1 MKRQKYQD
9 ELKIGKIKER
19 EDMAPR
25 DIVLN
30 NETGK
35 KKPRAW
41 KKKTN
46 KCNKDRNYFHLKCFF
61 RAHKHVPNIFMQV
74 VEENTCPG
82 KENEI

>member
-35 KKPRAW
+35 KTPELGKRKLINAIR
-41 KKKTN
+41 TEI
-46 KCNKDRNYFHLKCFF
+46 
-61 RAHKHVPNIFMQV
+61 IFISSAFSEHINMYLIFS
-74 VEENTCPG
+74 C
-82 KENEI
+82 K